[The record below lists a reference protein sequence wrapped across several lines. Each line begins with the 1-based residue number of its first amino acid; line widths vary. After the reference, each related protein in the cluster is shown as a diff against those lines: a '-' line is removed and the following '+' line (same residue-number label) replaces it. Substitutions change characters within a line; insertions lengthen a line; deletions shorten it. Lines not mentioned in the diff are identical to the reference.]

1 MADESGLRIDLF
13 DDERPRLLVVSHE
26 RSGTHFL
33 MNTLAGA
40 FGYVSNPWI
49 DFDHHAANINYFH
62 PPSVEGFFTKLAEH
76 RLANPVKSHHQIGFF
91 EGCLA
96 NVVGRFTILYVYRNP
111 IDGMRRCDRFMNRW
125 DWFEGPRTENCK
137 AYIRAEPS
145 GHMMRYQI
153 NQHAKM
159 LKRWQAH
166 VEGWLAASEAHRSIV
181 PVRFEDLDRDYEK
194 TVDGLAEI
202 LGLEVG
208 SHVRPSRQENV
219 VAPSGA
225 SDAAA
230 QELDNDDLA
239 FFEDQIGATMA
250 RLGYLIPT

>member
-1 MADESGLRIDLF
+1 MAEESGMRIDLF

-62 PPSVEGFFTKLAEH
+62 PPSVEEFFTKLGEH
-76 RLANPVKSHHQIGFF
+76 RLANTVKSHHQVGFF
-91 EGCLA
+91 EDSLTG
-96 NVVGRFTILYVYRNP
+96 VVGLFTILYVHRNP
-111 IDGMRRCDRFMNRW
+111 IDVMPSCHRFMNRW
-125 DWFEGPRTENCK
+125 DWLEGPRTENCK
-137 AYIRAEPS
+137 AYIRAAPS

-153 NQHAKM
+153 NQHANM

-166 VEGWLAASEAHRSIV
+166 VEGWLAASEAHAGVV

-194 TVDGLAEI
+194 TVDGLAET
-202 LGLEVG
+202 LGLEVR
-208 SHVRPSRQENV
+208 SHTRPSRRESV
-219 VAPSGA
+219 IAPSGA
-225 SDAAA
+225 SDAGEPAF
-230 QELDNDDLA
+230 DDDDLA
-239 FFEDQIGATMA
+239 FIEEQIGATMA
-250 RLGYLIPT
+250 RLGYPMPT